1 MVIPNPCNGNWT
13 AYNVSPPRTPALVA
27 VLAILIVTGCARKP
41 VVRRLPR
48 DLTAEQALAVVD
60 ARSSVIL
67 DLSAS
72 AAVTARTPEGDE
84 HKARV
89 SIRYRRP
96 DRFRIVVRGFAGIAG
111 VYISTTSD
119 SVYAYYPSE
128 NVYLLA
134 ARSNDT
140 LRRIAPELS
149 LDLDRLT
156 GIFSGTLPP
165 AAGHDDLRLSLVR
178 NGEQAVL
185 TVETGSNGEQAV
197 LTVETGS
204 NGEQAVLTAET
215 PNNGARYTLAG
226 PDLLIVAEEIIVGGE
241 SVWRMEA
248 EDFEIVDGVRVAT
261 HIKIWGLGGTMEM
274 DLSRIEVNSGISD
287 TDLALP
293 VSATAGRIDY

>member
-1 MVIPNPCNGNWT
+1 M
-13 AYNVSPPRTPALVA
+13 SPPRTPALVA

-48 DLTAEQALAVVD
+48 ELTAEQALAAVD
-60 ARSSVIL
+60 ARSRRIL

-72 AAVTARTPEGDE
+72 ASVTARTPEGDE
-84 HKARV
+84 HQARV

-111 VYISTTSD
+111 VYIATTPD

-134 ARSNDT
+134 ARSDDT
-140 LRRIAPELS
+140 LRRIAPELG

-156 GIFSGTLPP
+156 GIFSGTPPP
-165 AAGHDDLRLSLVR
+165 AAGRDDLRLSLVR

-185 TVETGSNGEQAV
+185 TADTGNIS
-197 LTVETGS
+197 
-204 NGEQAVLTAET
+204 
-215 PNNGARYTLAG
+215 ARYTLAG
-226 PDLLIVAEEIIVGGE
+226 PDLLVVAEEIIIGGE

-248 EDFEIVDGVRVAT
+248 EDFETVDGVPVAT
-261 HIKIWGLGGTMEM
+261 RIKVWGLRGTMEM
-274 DLSRIEVNSGISD
+274 DLSRIAVNSGISD
-287 TDLALP
+287 TDLALS
-293 VSATAGRIDY
+293 VSATAGRIVY